1 MFFASELLSYGHVH
15 RHFVFML
22 HIDIQGSKTGFLKQA
37 SFLHSL
43 EIVVNP

>member
-43 EIVVNP
+43 EIVVNL